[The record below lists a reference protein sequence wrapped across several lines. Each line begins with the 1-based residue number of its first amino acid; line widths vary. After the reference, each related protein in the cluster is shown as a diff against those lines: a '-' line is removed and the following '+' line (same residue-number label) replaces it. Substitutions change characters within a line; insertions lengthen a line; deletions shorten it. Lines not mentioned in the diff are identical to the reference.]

1 MAPIESIKNARL
13 KAGLAQAELAMRA
26 GISRQALGAIEAG
39 LYQPGVAVA
48 IKLARELALS
58 VESLFGVEDQEQ
70 YSVTWMADKS
80 HPRPALGNRVS
91 LARLNGRLVAVP
103 TAASALTLAPV
114 AGIVCDARGDK
125 ISVRSFRSRKNI
137 DATILL
143 AGCDPGVAILADW
156 MMRNGGGAEVVAV
169 PCSSGAALDALIAGR
184 ANIAGVH
191 LRDPRSGEYNG
202 TSVRRRLGRRRV
214 GFVNFATWEI
224 GLAISNRIRGKIREV
239 GDLGGGAVRIVN
251 REIGSGARN
260 VLDEALKKAGL
271 DAKKIAGYDRELGGH
286 LEVAS
291 AINSGDADAG
301 VTIRVAAEAYGLD
314 FVPIRE
320 ERYDFVI
327 PDSAMETAP
336 VTAIL
341 EALNSAR
348 FARELSQ
355 LCSYDTR
362 RTGTSME
369 HVS

>member
-1 MAPIESIKNARL
+1 MASVESLKNARL
-13 KAGLAQAELAMRA
+13 KMGLGQSELAARA

-48 IKLARELALS
+48 IKLARELGVS
-58 VESLFGVEDQEQ
+58 VESLFGAEDEER
-70 YSVTWMADKS
+70 YSVTWIADKT
-80 HPRPALGNRVS
+80 HPKPARGSRVS

-103 TAASALTLAPV
+103 IAASALRLAPPSGV
-114 AGIVCDARGDK
+114 VSDARGGK
-125 ISVRSFRSRKNI
+125 VSVRSFRSRRDI

-156 MMRNGGGAEVVAV
+156 MRRNGGGAEVVAL
-169 PCSSGAALDALIAGR
+169 PCSSGAALDALLEGR

-202 TSVRRRLGRRRV
+202 ASVRSRFGRRRV
-214 GFVNFATWEI
+214 TVVNFADWEI
-224 GLAISNRIRGKIREV
+224 GLAIADRMRGKFREV
-239 GDLGGGAVRIVN
+239 GDLSKRGVRIVN
-251 REIGSGARN
+251 RETGSGARN

-271 DAKKIAGYDRELGGH
+271 EAKKIAGYDRELGGH

-291 AINSGDADAG
+291 AISSGEGDAG
-301 VTIRVAAEAYGLD
+301 VTIRVAAEAYALG
-314 FVPIRE
+314 FIPIRE
-320 ERYDFVI
+320 ERYDLVI
-327 PDSAMETAP
+327 PDSAIETAP
-336 VTAIL
+336 VKAIL

-348 FARELSQ
+348 FTRELSQ

-369 HVS
+369 QLS